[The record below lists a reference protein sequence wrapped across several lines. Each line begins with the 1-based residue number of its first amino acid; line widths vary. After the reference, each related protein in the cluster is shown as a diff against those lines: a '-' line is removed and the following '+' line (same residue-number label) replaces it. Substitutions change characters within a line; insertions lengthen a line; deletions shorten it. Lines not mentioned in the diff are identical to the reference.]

1 MVYVL
6 TEDRISF
13 KNVEIPSVR
22 LGTLKGLLGF
32 EEGFSHGPSPHSVM
46 AVTGY
51 LENNSS
57 VIRDDQ
63 ILSSCAYRFLYVMCE
78 PIPAASIPPDKPL
91 RRANAGHLKKLAK
104 CPAQPGNLCWQMPR
118 PRSYYDVQMPPL
130 SIRSIYKN
138 ISCLF
143 NKNNHEMSHSD

>member
-13 KNVEIPSVR
+13 KNVEIPFVR
-22 LGTLKGLLGF
+22 LGTLKDLLGF

-78 PIPAASIPPDKPL
+78 PIPAASIPPGQTLAPGK
-91 RRANAGHLKKLAK
+91 RRAFEKIG
-104 CPAQPGNLCWQMPR
+104 QMPG
-118 PRSYYDVQMPPL
+118 PAGKSLLANAPSPFL
-130 SIRSIYKN
+130 
-138 ISCLF
+138 L
-143 NKNNHEMSHSD
+143 

>member
-13 KNVEIPSVR
+13 KNVEIPFVR
-22 LGTLKGLLGF
+22 LGTLKDLLGF

-78 PIPAASIPPDKPL
+78 PIPAASIPPGQTLAP
-91 RRANAGHLKKLAK
+91 AK

-118 PRSYYDVQMPPL
+118 PRSYYDVQKPPL